1 MRKTIFI
8 LATTLLLLSPLI
20 ITGCNDQQEQE
31 FGKIKQQVITLRKEN
46 SQLKKEIA
54 KVKANESGIT
64 FTTFG
69 LGATLI
75 MTGGLVLWVINRRRD
90 DGTET

>member
-1 MRKTIFI
+1 MRKTIVI
-8 LATTLLLLSPLI
+8 ATILLLLSPFI
-20 ITGCNDQQEQE
+20 ITGCNDQKEQE
-31 FGKIKQQVITLRKEN
+31 LGKIKEQVTTLRMEN

-54 KVKANESGIT
+54 KAKANESGIT

-75 MTGGLVLWVINRRRD
+75 MASGLIVWVINRRRD

>member
-8 LATTLLLLSPLI
+8 IATILLLLSPLI
-20 ITGCNDQQEQE
+20 ITGCNDQKEQK
-31 FGKIKQQVITLRKEN
+31 FGKIKEQVITLRREN

-64 FTTFG
+64 FDSHRTYLKM
-69 LGATLI
+69 LGNIYVNAQ
-75 MTGGLVLWVINRRRD
+75 
-90 DGTET
+90 